1 MMKTKKR
8 YSIYLILLVLILG
21 IAYTACKDI
30 TPEQE
35 QITENVELKLNK

>member
-1 MMKTKKR
+1 MKNR
-8 YSIYLILLVLILG
+8 YAWYIILLLLILG

-35 QITENVELKLNK
+35 HLETELELKLSK

>member
-1 MMKTKKR
+1 MKTRKR
-8 YSIYLILLVLILG
+8 YSIYIILLVLILG
-21 IAYTACKDI
+21 ITYTACKDI